1 MEGIRHRAAIRK
13 VKPRVVTASLLLI
26 APLLVPGIAR
36 ADIRDATA
44 NAKSNRKG
52 VDFSI
57 REVTSGG
64 DVLATGESGLQ
75 CAYEPQFGNIGSAS
89 GYWKRA
95 PSETSVLG
103 HRTCSD
109 GTDDFVWLNACDFIS
124 LATCPDSAPRVDP
137 ETLAQEVRDRLPVPE
152 LKISSNPRR
161 GLVGLKSWF
170 WLEDGGQP
178 LSDSLSRYGITVDV
192 QARPVSYRWEFGDG
206 TEKMTE
212 SPGRP
217 YPQRSEITYTYDRSS
232 AQFAQG
238 YAVSVTVVFDVR
250 WQTDGGGWQAL
261 PGISRTSERFYPVA
275 ESQAVNSDG

>member
-1 MEGIRHRAAIRK
+1 MEGVRYRSTIRSAYQALALALTVLTAVVLLADPAQARRRYTTDAESGSHR
-13 VKPRVVTASLLLI
+13 
-26 APLLVPGIAR
+26 
-36 ADIRDATA
+36 
-44 NAKSNRKG
+44 

-57 REVTSGG
+57 KLVKSNGEVSSIGSGG
-64 DVLATGESGLQ
+64 VTCS
-75 CAYEPQFGNIGSAS
+75 YELQFGNISTYS
-89 GYWKRA
+89 GYWKDSPADTTLARK
-95 PSETSVLG
+95 
-103 HRTCSD
+103 TCSD
-109 GTDDFVWLNACDFIS
+109 GTDEFVWVYIG
-124 LATCPDSAPRVDP
+124 DSEPAPTIDP
-137 ETLAQEVRDRLPVPE
+137 ETLAQEVRDRLPVPG

-178 LSDSLSRYGITVDV
+178 LSDSLSRFGVRVDV

-206 TEKMTE
+206 TEKTTE

-217 YPQRSEITYTYDRSS
+217 YPQRSEITHTYDRSS

-250 WQTDGGGWQAL
+250 WRTDGGRWRAL

>member
-1 MEGIRHRAAIRK
+1 MEGVRHRAAIRK
-13 VKPRVVTASLLLI
+13 AEQGLIAASLFLIVTLLI
-26 APLLVPGIAR
+26 PGIAR

-44 NAKSNRKG
+44 NANSNRKG

-57 REVTSGG
+57 REVTSEGG
-64 DVLATGESGLQ
+64 ATTTGVSGVQ
-75 CAYEPQFGNIGSAS
+75 CTYEPQFGNIGSAS

-103 HRTCSD
+103 HRTCTD
-109 GTDDFVWLNACDFIS
+109 GTDDFVWVDACDFVS
-124 LATCPDSAPRVDP
+124 LAMCPISGPRVDP
-137 ETLAQEVRDRLPVPE
+137 ETLAQEVRDRLPVPG

-161 GLVGLKSWF
+161 GLAGLKSWF

-178 LSDSLSRYGITVDV
+178 LSDSLSRFGVRVDV
-192 QARPVSYRWEFGDG
+192 EARPVSYRWEFGDG
-206 TEKMTE
+206 AEVTTE

-217 YPQRSEITYTYDRSS
+217 YPQRSEITHTYDRSS

-238 YAVSVTVVFDVR
+238 FGVSVTVVFDVR
-250 WQTDGGGWQAL
+250 WRTNGGRWRAL
-261 PGISRTSERFYPVA
+261 PGISRTSARFYRVA